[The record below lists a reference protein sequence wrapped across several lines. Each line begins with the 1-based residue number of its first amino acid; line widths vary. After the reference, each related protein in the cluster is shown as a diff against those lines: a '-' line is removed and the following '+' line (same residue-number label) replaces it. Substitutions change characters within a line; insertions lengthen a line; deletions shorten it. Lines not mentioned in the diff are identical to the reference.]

1 MHVDIVTE
9 EKLVDVVGDGFDLG
23 VRVAGLVPTDMIA
36 VSLGRPQRHAVVGSP
51 E

>member
-9 EKLVDVVGDGFDLG
+9 GKLVDVVGDGFDLG
-23 VRVAGLVPTDMIA
+23 RVAGLVPTDMIA